1 MNWAENHARKII
13 EKFPNEKVYVC
24 ASGITPS
31 GFIHVGNF
39 REYFTVELVANELKK
54 LGKKVRHI
62 HSWDNFDP
70 LRKVPKNIPEEKKEK
85 FEEYI
90 GKCIT
95 DIEDPWQ
102 ENDSYAD
109 HFIKIFENEIKSIG
123 CSAEFLYQDKIYR
136 SAQYKDYIKLALNNK
151 SKIIEVYNKFRH
163 EPVKDTWWPVTLWC
177 EKCNKVTDII
187 LDYDGEYKLK
197 YKCKHCGHT
206 GEMDFS
212 KNGNVKLRWRIDWP
226 MRWAYYN
233 EHFEP
238 SGKDHMSAGGSNDMA
253 KILVK
258 EVFNNQIPYTFMYE
272 FIGIKGSQGKM
283 SSSSGSIYT
292 ISDILQYYLPEVFR
306 YLYVATKPS
315 STFSIQLDE
324 NIFQVYKEFYN
335 KENLYYKY
343 INLSE
348 EEKKKS
354 KINKDIIKEYELSNI
369 WKTQNKPIQPRLQE
383 FITLNQVLEDNA
395 VDFYLKVNNIQE
407 EQDIKRVK
415 NISKCMKNWVKDLA
429 PEKYIH
435 KIKNEADNNIKN
447 EIISFFENNDFTNG
461 SDYQQMFYE
470 YMKSKNI
477 NIKEAFK
484 TFYILLFNKEV
495 GPKFS
500 HILDYFGYKYVYN
513 NIKRS

>member
-1 MNWAENHARKII
+1 
-13 EKFPNEKVYVC
+13 
-24 ASGITPS
+24 
-31 GFIHVGNF
+31 
-39 REYFTVELVANELKK
+39 
-54 LGKKVRHI
+54 
-62 HSWDNFDP
+62 
-70 LRKVPKNIPEEKKEK
+70 
-85 FEEYI
+85 
-90 GKCIT
+90 
-95 DIEDPWQ
+95 
-102 ENDSYAD
+102 
-109 HFIKIFENEIKSIG
+109 
-123 CSAEFLYQDKIYR
+123 
-136 SAQYKDYIKLALNNK
+136 
-151 SKIIEVYNKFRH
+151 
-163 EPVKDTWWPVTLWC
+163 
-177 EKCNKVTDII
+177 
-187 LDYDGEYKLK
+187 
-197 YKCKHCGHT
+197 
-206 GEMDFS
+206 
-212 KNGNVKLRWRIDWP
+212 
-226 MRWAYYN
+226 
-233 EHFEP
+233 
-238 SGKDHMSAGGSNDMA
+238 
-253 KILVK
+253 
-258 EVFNNQIPYTFMYE
+258 
-272 FIGIKGSQGKM
+272 
-283 SSSSGSIYT
+283 
-292 ISDILQYYLPEVFR
+292 
-306 YLYVATKPS
+306 VATKPS